1 METFNAQITKKI
13 RFLAGLVVVL
23 ALVYT
28 GTLIFEPERVN
39 TRNAS
44 FVWLDAKWQDQADR
58 IEISQASQE
67 NTLSLTRQN
76 NTWFV
81 SRDGVEYP
89 AKQARIDDFLRI
101 LTTRGSYPVRGAE
114 AASHERLGL
123 TENTASRVI
132 IRGGT
137 STYPLLDLLIGNED
151 LTGSEIYLRKNNQ
164 NEVRSGQ
171 NTFSPYISGPVTAWL
186 NLRLFPAA
194 DLVEEVQR
202 LTVLAPAKA
211 LEEAPGSPLI
221 LARQAGA
228 WTIDGN
234 AAINT
239 QRIESYIRSILDAEG
254 EDFIPTLKPVDP
266 VFNEGRIVLEF
277 GNGTT
282 RTISLGPSLE
292 SNQRSATVS
301 EGAFVYA
308 LAEWTVERIFRDR
321 TYFEQ
326 Q

>member
-1 METFNAQITKKI
+1 MVNRRTKAETFNAQTAKKI

-23 ALVYT
+23 ALIYA

-58 IEISQASQE
+58 IEISQAPE
-67 NTLSLTRQN
+67 DTLSLTRQN

-132 IRGGT
+132 IRGGA

-186 NLRLFPAA
+186 NLRLFPEP
-194 DLVEEVQR
+194 DEEVQR
-202 LTVLAPAKA
+202 LTVLAPVV
-211 LEEAPGSPLI
+211 EEALI
-221 LARQAGA
+221 LARQAGG

-234 AAINT
+234 VAINT

-254 EDFIPTLKPVDP
+254 EDFIPTLKPADP

-292 SNQRSATVS
+292 SNQRSAAVS
-301 EGAFVYA
+301 GGAFVYA